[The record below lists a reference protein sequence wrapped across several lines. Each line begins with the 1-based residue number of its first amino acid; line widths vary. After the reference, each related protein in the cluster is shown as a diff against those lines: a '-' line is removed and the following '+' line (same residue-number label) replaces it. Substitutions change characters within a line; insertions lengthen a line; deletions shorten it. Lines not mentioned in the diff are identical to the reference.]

1 MIRTLLSSVAAGAM
15 IALAAYAA
23 LVAADVTGMGKLAA
37 AAVFPAGL
45 ILVLMT
51 SACLFTGQCL
61 LLATDRRKA
70 ASVLPISWAGN
81 LAGAVAVVAMLA
93 PFPDVFATTAQAKIA
108 LSMPRAF
115 ILGIGCN
122 LLVCL
127 GVVLWRRYGAIGA
140 YVPVALFVACGFEH
154 SVADMF
160 YLAAGL
166 PAEKLLTALPFLAV
180 VTAGNIVGG
189 WIIGEWEWD
198 WLILTSWKRWH
209 GERQVARGPR

>member
-1 MIRTLLSSVAAGAM
+1 MRTFLSAIAAGAM

-37 AAVFPAGL
+37 AVVFPAGL

-51 SACLFTGQCL
+51 GSCLFTGQCL

-70 ASVLPISWAGN
+70 AVILPISWVGN
-81 LAGAVAVVAMLA
+81 FVGTLIVGVVLVGVL
-93 PFPDVFATTAQAKIA
+93 PPPIPYVFAVTAQAKIA
-108 LSMPRAF
+108 LSLPHAF
-115 ILGIGCN
+115 ALGVGCN

-127 GVVLWRRYGAIGA
+127 GVVLWRRHGAIGA
-140 YVPVALFVACGFEH
+140 YVPVFLFVVCGFEH
-154 SVADMF
+154 SVAAMF

-166 PAEKLLTALPFLAV
+166 PSKKLLTDILPFLAV

-189 WIIGEWEWD
+189 WIVGEWHE
-198 WLILTSWKRWH
+198 LSSVH
-209 GERQVARGPR
+209 CE

>member
-1 MIRTLLSSVAAGAM
+1 MRTFLSAIAAGAM

-37 AAVFPAGL
+37 AVVFPAGL

-51 SACLFTGQCL
+51 GSCLFTGQCL

-70 ASVLPISWAGN
+70 AVILPISWVGN
-81 LAGAVAVVAMLA
+81 FVGTLIVGVVLVGVL
-93 PFPDVFATTAQAKIA
+93 PPPIPYVFAVTAQAKIA
-108 LSMPRAF
+108 LSLPHAF
-115 ILGIGCN
+115 ALGVGCN

-127 GVVLWRRYGAIGA
+127 GVVLWHRFGALGA
-140 YVPVALFVACGFEH
+140 YVPVFLFVACGFEH

-166 PAEKLLTALPFLAV
+166 PSKKLLTDILPFLAV

-189 WIIGEWEWD
+189 WIVGEWHE
-198 WLILTSWKRWH
+198 LSSVH
-209 GERQVARGPR
+209 CE